1 MDYSFN
7 MKEALLS
14 FNPEKGMLTSK
25 TPEGEKKQWVKKI
38 EGIVHILSVIE
49 DKDNYYAACEIDDI
63 TGELI
68 ALDRQTGTTRWYI
81 PGRPYLQQL
90 FDKDLFTIFVDSE
103 QKYFLLRVTTDD
115 GSSRWHHPVS
125 SDLLEYTI
133 NKDLVTL
140 HYASGQVEKLNSRT
154 GVAISRKN
162 I

>member
-7 MKEALLS
+7 MKEAMLS

-25 TPEGEKKQWVKKI
+25 TPDAGNKQWVKKI
-38 EGIVHILSVIE
+38 KGIVHILSILE
-49 DKDNYYAACEIDDI
+49 DNNNYYAACEIDDI
-63 TGELI
+63 NGELI
-68 ALDRQTGTTRWYI
+68 ALDRQTGSTRWYI

-115 GSSRWHHPVS
+115 GSSRWHHSVA

-133 NKDLVTL
+133 NKDRVTL
-140 HYASGQVEKLNSRT
+140 HYASGQVEELNSRT
-154 GVAISRKN
+154 GVTMTLKN